1 MLFKKR
7 RRVPLILG
15 LGLACIVLVSLL
27 IAIDVFLRGT
37 FYRIAEY
44 KSVQVATNAIQ
55 EVLKEQTS
63 MQNIRYQDFVIIH
76 TDNEGHITLM
86 QADTVKVN
94 NFAATTTLAVEKALE
109 ELKWQNFTIPL
120 GQIFNRPILAHLGP
134 RITYRFMPVGVVR
147 VDVLDKFEAAGINQ
161 TRHSIYL
168 TFDTEL
174 RIVIPAK
181 SGETQVSAKVP
192 VVESIIVGDVP
203 STFVNVNGGLLGR
216 GLFK

>member
-1 MLFKKR
+1 M
-7 RRVPLILG
+7 
-15 LGLACIVLVSLL
+15 
-27 IAIDVFLRGT
+27 
-37 FYRIAEY
+37 
-44 KSVQVATNAIQ
+44 
-55 EVLKEQTS
+55 
-63 MQNIRYQDFVIIH
+63 
-76 TDNEGHITLM
+76 
-86 QADTVKVN
+86 
-94 NFAATTTLAVEKALE
+94 
-109 ELKWQNFTIPL
+109 
-120 GQIFNRPILAHLGP
+120 
-134 RITYRFMPVGVVR
+134 
-147 VDVLDKFEAAGINQ
+147 LDKFEAAGINQ

>member
-1 MLFKKR
+1 MLLRKR
-7 RRVPLILG
+7 RRVSLILG

-27 IAIDVFLRGT
+27 ITLDVFLRGT

-44 KSVQVATNAIQ
+44 KSIQVATSVIQ

-63 MQNIRYQDFVIIH
+63 EQNIRYQDFVIIH
-76 TDNEGHITLM
+76 TDKEGHITLM

-94 NFAATTTLAVEKALE
+94 NFVATTTLAVERALE
-109 ELKWQNFTIPL
+109 DLKWQKFSIPL
-120 GQIFNRPILAHLGP
+120 GQVFNSPLFADFGP

-147 VDVLDKFEAAGINQ
+147 VDVIDKFETAGINQ
-161 TRHSIYL
+161 IRHSIYL

-192 VVESIIVGDVP
+192 VAESIIVGDVP
-203 STFVNVNGGLLGR
+203 HTFVNVNGGLLGR